1 MIYNVNLN
9 RGDIVQVDYVSLGKR
24 IAKRRKQLGLTQ
36 VQVNEL
42 AGLSDK
48 YLSNIETARS
58 IPSIDVLMRICKALS
73 VTPDYL
79 LAGTLIKENM
89 ELSEKS
95 SNKTEALSDTK
106 LKLLESFTDWLIEN
120 EM

>member
-1 MIYNVNLN
+1 MLKD

-36 VQVNEL
+36 IQVNEL

-48 YLSNIETARS
+48 YLSNIETDRS
-58 IPSIDVLMRICKALS
+58 IPSIDVLIRICKALS

-79 LAGTLIKENM
+79 LVGTLIKENM
-89 ELSEKS
+89 ELSEKTS
-95 SNKTEALSDTK
+95 DKSNKTEALSDTK